1 MSFITK
7 HVEINQEFMNTTEIS
22 KHAQAYHPTTLRKKN
37 RILYIDFIFLPRC
50 LCKKSIHYKLVHVA
64 RRFRPWT

>member
-22 KHAQAYHPTTLRKKN
+22 KHAKVYHPTTLRKNKEN
-37 RILYIDFIFLPRC
+37 F
-50 LCKKSIHYKLVHVA
+50 
-64 RRFRPWT
+64 